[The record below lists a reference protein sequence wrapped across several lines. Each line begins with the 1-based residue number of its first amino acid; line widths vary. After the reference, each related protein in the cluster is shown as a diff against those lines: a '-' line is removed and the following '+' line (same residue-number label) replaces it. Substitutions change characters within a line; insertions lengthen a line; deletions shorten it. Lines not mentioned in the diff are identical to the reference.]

1 MSSKTAFVTG
11 GTGFL
16 GLNLIE
22 RLAARNWRIIAL
34 HRPSSSLESIK
45 RFPVQLVEGDILN
58 PASLKEV
65 VPGNVDAVFHVAADI
80 SMWSRNN
87 ARQTRINVEGTRN
100 VVDAAI
106 AAGAKRFVQTSTWN
120 TFGLRQGEIGEA
132 SPQLGGQSWIN
143 YDRTKFLAEEEVR
156 SGIERGLD
164 AVIVN
169 PCHIF
174 GRYDR
179 HGWARLIIDLH
190 NRWMPGAPPG
200 AGTFCHAEQVAN
212 AHIAAAERGGTGENY
227 LLGGADASL
236 VDVFRAIGEVT
247 GRKVADRALPAWL
260 LRFAARASAGVAAIT
275 GTEPK
280 MTPEGV
286 EMVIARARVVSKR
299 AENELGYRGVP
310 LRTMIADSF
319 NWLREQGLI
328 GDQKRAG
335 PNAP

>member
-11 GTGFL
+11 GTGFV

-22 RLAARNWRIIAL
+22 QLSTQNWQIVGL
-34 HRPSSSLESIK
+34 HRPTSDLSFIK
-45 RFPVQLVEGDILN
+45 RFPVHLVEGDILN

-65 VPGNVDAVFHVAADI
+65 VPRNVDAVFHVAADI
-80 SMWSRNN
+80 SMWSGNN
-87 ARQTRINVEGTRN
+87 ARQTRINLEGTRN
-100 VVDAAI
+100 VVEAAI
-106 AAGAKRFVQTSTWN
+106 AARAKRFVHTSTWN
-120 TFGLRQGEIGEA
+120 TYGLQQGDISEE
-132 SPQLGGQSWIN
+132 SPQLSGQSWIN

-156 SGIERGLD
+156 SGIKRGLN

-190 NRWMPGAPPG
+190 TRWMPGAPPG

-212 AHIAAAERGGTGENY
+212 AHIAAAEKGRNGENY
-227 LLGGADASL
+227 LLSGTDASL
-236 VDVFRAIGEVT
+236 AEVFRTIGEVM
-247 GRKVADRALPAWL
+247 GRKVTDRTLPAWL
-260 LRFAARASAGVAAIT
+260 LRFAARASAGVAAIS
-275 GTEPK
+275 GKEPQ

-299 AENELGYRGVP
+299 AENDLGYQVVP
-310 LRTMIADSF
+310 LATMIGDSF

-328 GDQKRAG
+328 GDE
-335 PNAP
+335 N

>member
-1 MSSKTAFVTG
+1 M
-11 GTGFL
+11 
-16 GLNLIE
+16 
-22 RLAARNWRIIAL
+22 
-34 HRPSSSLESIK
+34 
-45 RFPVQLVEGDILN
+45 
-58 PASLKEV
+58 
-65 VPGNVDAVFHVAADI
+65 PGNVDAVFHVAADI

-87 ARQTRINVEGTRN
+87 ARQTRINVDGTRN
-100 VVDAAI
+100 VVEAAI
-106 AAGAKRFVQTSTWN
+106 AAGAKRFVHTSTWN
-120 TFGLRQGEIGEA
+120 TFGLQQGDISEE

-156 SGIERGLD
+156 SGIRRGLD

-169 PCHIF
+169 PCHIL

-179 HGWARLIIDLH
+179 HGWAQLIIDLH
-190 NRWMPGAPPG
+190 NRWIPGAPPG
-200 AGTFCHAEQVAN
+200 AGSFCHAEQVAD

-275 GTEPK
+275 GAEPK

-299 AENELGYRGVP
+299 AENELGYPTVP
-310 LRTMIADSF
+310 LGTMIEDSF
-319 NWLREQGLI
+319 DWLREQGLI
-328 GDQKRAG
+328 GKEKRVATN
-335 PNAP
+335 PP